1 MSYGTGTLSRR
12 SQAGTLPA
20 AALSMSPS
28 ISQLPQGRSIVA
40 AQSQRRGAH
49 RPRRFR
55 PQHVRPVSDRP
66 PRPPV
71 VSYAFAGTCI
81 GEDGGKK

>member
-1 MSYGTGTLSRR
+1 MSYGTGTVSRH
-12 SQAGTLPA
+12 SQASTVP
-20 AALSMSPS
+20 AALSMSTS
-28 ISQLPQGRSIVA
+28 ISQVPQGRSIVA